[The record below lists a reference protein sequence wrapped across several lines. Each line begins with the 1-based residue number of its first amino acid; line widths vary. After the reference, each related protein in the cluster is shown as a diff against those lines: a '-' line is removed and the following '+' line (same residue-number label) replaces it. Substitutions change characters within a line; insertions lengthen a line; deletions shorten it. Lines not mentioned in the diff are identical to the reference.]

1 MTFKVYDNFSVNE
14 IQRKNI
20 CFKIPELPCTTSNI
34 ISKNLQVTSYKLPVL
49 ISDISVETS

>member
-20 CFKIPELPCTTSNI
+20 CFKIPELPCTIEVTLLVKIYKS
-34 ISKNLQVTSYKLPVL
+34 QVTNYRY
-49 ISDISVETS
+49 

>member
-49 ISDISVETS
+49 ISDISVQTS